1 VLYIAHHNKRGRRN
15 KQMSIGE
22 RLRDLRGS
30 KSVTEVAEA
39 LGIAQSTLSMYE
51 NDERIPRDIIK
62 IKIAKYY
69 NQTIES
75 IFFADE

>member
-1 VLYIAHHNKRGRRN
+1 
-15 KQMSIGE
+15 MSIGE